1 MDQIVQSLGIMLM
14 GMCGIFIV
22 MGIISLAISLLNKV
36 FKK

>member
-1 MDQIVQSLGIMLM
+1 MDIVLDSLGVMLM

-22 MGIISLAISLLNKV
+22 MGLISAAISLLNRL